1 MLLGTLRTSLL
12 QDISAGT
19 GVIRAYN
26 RVVRAEWD
34 FQCRLVIC
42 LIFKY
47 KCIITNL
54 DSKKFNHGINSQ
66 KIYQTL

>member
-12 QDISAGT
+12 QDISPGK

-34 FQCRLVIC
+34 F
-42 LIFKY
+42 
-47 KCIITNL
+47 
-54 DSKKFNHGINSQ
+54 
-66 KIYQTL
+66 